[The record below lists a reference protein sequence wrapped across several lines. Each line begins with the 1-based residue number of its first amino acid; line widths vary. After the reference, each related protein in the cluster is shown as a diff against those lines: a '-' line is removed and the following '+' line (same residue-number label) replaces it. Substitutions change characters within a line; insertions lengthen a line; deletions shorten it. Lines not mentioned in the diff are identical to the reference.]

1 LSEVLSVHD
10 LSGAGYPLTLDEALL
25 ASSFDSFIPLELV
38 LRARKREHKGTG
50 PLIVGVDPARFGADS
65 TAIAWTRGSGI

>member
-1 LSEVLSVHD
+1 
-10 LSGAGYPLTLDEALL
+10 LDEALL